1 MISET
6 TFNADNVSF
15 MPPTKK
21 DGKIIARMLYNG
33 ASPTIKTPWLRVPWV
48 SPPYNEEDRLTR
60 PWQITV
66 QEITR
71 TNFETEEE
79 NEEQAELVRQWFQHW
94 RDIYE
99 KFIDYCVENSK
110 MFFGKQYSAG
120 QREVVKA
127 LMGSVVDDH
136 EEYPSAM
143 KFKIPNRDGV
153 PGTPLFRMGSED
165 ALDADNFEKLTAEI
179 PKGSFVRAVITP
191 SIWII
196 NKKAYMSFYTKQIL
210 LTEST
215 GRMDFSRCAFDTGSS
230 KGSSRTE
237 EEHHEDA
244 EDVEEVAGEE
254 LESETEE
261 SEEEE
266 DEEEAESEFA

>member
-6 TFNADNVSF
+6 TFNSDNVSF

-165 ALDADNFEKLTAEI
+165 ALDADDFEKLTAEI

-230 KGSSRTE
+230 RSSSHVE
-237 EEHHEDA
+237 GGEADEDEPEA
-244 EDVEEVAGEE
+244 EPEVGE

-261 SEEEE
+261 SEEEDE
-266 DEEEAESEFA
+266 DETESEFA